1 MPGPMHKGRRG
12 SHTVQATATLES
24 APDAVLIERART
36 SDPDAIEVLWR
47 RHRPAAVRF
56 AYGLVGPTDA
66 EDLVSEAFAN
76 IYQTLR
82 NGGGP
87 DALFRPYL
95 FTSVKNLAIRWGV
108 RESSMSLDAVDPD
121 LLPGDGAVDSALALD
136 RSMVAQV
143 FRALPTRWQEV
154 LWYTEV
160 EQLRPQ
166 SVAPFLGMS
175 ANAVAALSHRAREGF
190 RRAWLEAHHE
200 NLAIPVGC
208 RRNIR
213 ELSRRPG
220 ATIPPRIALHVQNC
234 PHCSAVTAEMGEL
247 SGRLRIVLV
256 PLFLGT
262 VGAAAFSETIGAAP
276 ASAAVA
282 AVAGT
287 ATGTIV
293 SGILVGVGVLVAI
306 TVFGVVVPATTPPT
320 TVAVETTGTG
330 VESTDPFGGTDPFG
344 STDPTGVTDPTGPA
358 DPAGPATTPAT
369 GTGTSGP
376 GTTPGAPA
384 APADTTAPAAPA
396 LSAPI
401 PAGTT
406 SSPEV
411 RGTGEP
417 GATVRLANDAG
428 ALGTTTV
435 APDGTWRFPAPSGLG
450 PLDRLVRLTQ
460 SDVAGNTSPALQF
473 APDFVPTAV
482 LLSPTPVPA
491 GDPVQFQVH
500 GWQGASYRVYLDG
513 VLLQTTPGQQTY
525 TIGAGGV
532 SATQSVSGV
541 SSGGHELTVGYV
553 NPSVSG
559 PPALF
564 TSTHVEVAP

>member
-1 MPGPMHKGRRG
+1 MH
-12 SHTVQATATLES
+12 ATAVLEN

-36 SDPDAIEVLWR
+36 SDPDAIETLWL

-56 AYGLVGPTDA
+56 AYGLVGRTDA

-95 FTSVKNLAIRWGV
+95 FTCVKNLAIRWGV
-108 RESSMSLDAVDPD
+108 RESSMSLDDVDPD
-121 LLPGDGAVDSALALD
+121 LLAGDGAVDSALALD

-200 NLAIPVGC
+200 NLAIPAGC

-213 ELSRRPG
+213 ELSRRTG
-220 ATIPPRIALHVQNC
+220 ATIPPRIALHMQSC
-234 PHCSAVTAEMGEL
+234 PHCSTVTAEMSEL

-262 VGAAAFSETIGAAP
+262 VGAAAFSQTIGAAP
-276 ASAAVA
+276 ATAAVA
-282 AVAGT
+282 AAAGT

-293 SGILVGVGVLVAI
+293 SGILVGVGVLVAL
-306 TVFGVVVPATTPPT
+306 TGFGIVVPATAPQTAPAVDTPGSSVDAVAPSSEDPVPT
-320 TVAVETTGTG
+320 AGPETPGPQ
-330 VESTDPFGGTDPFG
+330 STDP
-344 STDPTGVTDPTGPA
+344 
-358 DPAGPATTPAT
+358 ATPV
-369 GTGTSGP
+369 TGTSGT
-376 GTTPGAPA
+376 GTTPAGPGAPA
-384 APADTTAPAAPA
+384 DDTAPAAPK
-396 LSAPI
+396 LSAAI
-401 PAGTT
+401 PAGSTG
-406 SSPEV
+406 SPEV

-417 GATVRLANDAG
+417 GATVTLANESG
-428 ALGTTTV
+428 ALGTTV
-435 APDGTWRFPAPSGLG
+435 VKPDGTWRFPAPSGLG
-450 PLDRLVRLTQ
+450 PLDHLVRLTQ
-460 SDVAGNTSPALQF
+460 TDAAGNTSPALQF
-473 APDFVPTAV
+473 SPDFVPTAV
-482 LLSPTPVPA
+482 LLSATPVAA
-491 GDPVQFQVH
+491 GDPVQFEVH

-513 VLLQTTPGQQTY
+513 VLLQTTPGKQTY

-532 SATQSVSGV
+532 AAMQSVSGV
-541 SSGGHELTVGYV
+541 GSGGHELTVGYV

-564 TSTHVEVAP
+564 TNTHVEVAP

>member
-1 MPGPMHKGRRG
+1 
-12 SHTVQATATLES
+12 VQATAVLDGAS
-24 APDAVLIERART
+24 DAVLIERART
-36 SDPDAIEVLWR
+36 SDPEAIEALWR

-56 AYGLVGPTDA
+56 AYGLVGPSDA

-108 RESSMSLDAVDPD
+108 RESSMSLDDVDPD
-121 LLPGDGAVDSALALD
+121 LLAGDGAVDSAMALD

-190 RRAWLEAHHE
+190 RRAWLEAHHD
-200 NLAIPVGC
+200 NLAIPAGC

-213 ELSRRPG
+213 ELSRRAG
-220 ATIPPRIALHVQNC
+220 TRIPPRIALHMQNC
-234 PHCSAVTAEMGEL
+234 PHCSTVTAEMSEL

-262 VGAAAFSETIGAAP
+262 VGAGAFTQTIGATP
-276 ASAAVA
+276 AAAAAA

-293 SGILVGVGVLVAI
+293 SGALVGVAVLVAI
-306 TVFGVVVPATTPPT
+306 AVFGVIVPATSPQT
-320 TVAVETTGTG
+320 TTAVDASGTG
-330 VESTDPFGGTDPFG
+330 AEVPAPTSDDPVGATDPVTSGPGTPG
-344 STDPTGVTDPTGPA
+344 STASGPQTPGPA
-358 DPAGPATTPAT
+358 G
-369 GTGTSGP
+369 SGP
-376 GTTPGAPA
+376 GTTPANPGV
-384 APADTTAPAAPA
+384 ADTTAPAAPA
-396 LSAPI
+396 LSAAI

-406 SSPEV
+406 GSPEV

-417 GATVRLANDAG
+417 GATVALANDSG
-428 ALGTTTV
+428 PLGTTLV
-435 APDGTWRFPAPSGLG
+435 KPDGTWRFPAPSGLG
-450 PLDRLVRLTQ
+450 PLDHLVRLTQ
-460 SDVAGNTSPALQF
+460 TDAAGNTSPALQF

-482 LLSPTPVPA
+482 LLSPTPVAA
-491 GDPVQFQVH
+491 GNPVQFEVH

-513 VLLQTTPGQQTY
+513 VLLQTTPGKQTY

-532 SATQSVSGV
+532 SAPHIVSGV
-541 SSGGHELTVGYV
+541 SSGGHEITVGYV

>member
-1 MPGPMHKGRRG
+1 
-12 SHTVQATATLES
+12 VQATAVLES

-36 SDPDAIEVLWR
+36 SDPDAIEALWR

-56 AYGLVGPTDA
+56 AYGLVGATDA

-108 RESSMSLDAVDPD
+108 RESSMSLDDVDPD
-121 LLPGDGAVDSALALD
+121 LLAGDAAVDSALALD

-200 NLAIPVGC
+200 NLAIPAGC

-213 ELSRRPG
+213 ELSRRAG
-220 ATIPPRIALHVQNC
+220 TRIPPRIALHMQNC
-234 PHCSAVTAEMGEL
+234 PHCSTDTAEMNEL

-262 VGAAAFSETIGAAP
+262 VGAGAFAQTIGATP
-276 ASAAVA
+276 ATAAAAV
-282 AVAGT
+282 VAGT
-287 ATGTIV
+287 ATGTIL
-293 SGILVGVGVLVAI
+293 SGALVGVAVLVAI
-306 TVFGVVVPATTPPT
+306 AVFGVVVPLTAPQPT
-320 TVAVETTGTG
+320 AAVDTAGAGGDAPAPTSDDPAGT
-330 VESTDPFGGTDPFG
+330 TDPATPDPAGAG
-344 STDPTGVTDPTGPA
+344 SQNA
-358 DPAGPATTPAT
+358 DPAASGPTA
-369 GTGTSGP
+369 SGP
-376 GTTPGAPA
+376 GTTPGNPGV
-384 APADTTAPAAPA
+384 ADTTAPSAPA
-396 LSAPI
+396 LSAAI
-401 PAGTT
+401 PAGATG
-406 SSPEV
+406 SPEV

-417 GATVRLANDAG
+417 GATVTLANES
-428 ALGTTTV
+428 GTLDTTV
-435 APDGTWRFPAPSGLG
+435 VKPDGTWRFPAPSGLG
-450 PLDRLVRLTQ
+450 PLDHLVRLTQ
-460 SDVAGNTSPALQF
+460 TDSAGNTSPALQL

-482 LLSPTPVPA
+482 LLSPAPVSA
-491 GDPVQFQVH
+491 GDPVQFEVH

-513 VLLQTTPGQQTY
+513 VLLQTTPGKQTY

-532 SATQSVSGV
+532 AAPQSVSGV
-541 SSGGHELTVGYV
+541 ASGGHELTVGYV

-559 PPALF
+559 PPAIF
-564 TSTHVEVAP
+564 TSTHVEVTP